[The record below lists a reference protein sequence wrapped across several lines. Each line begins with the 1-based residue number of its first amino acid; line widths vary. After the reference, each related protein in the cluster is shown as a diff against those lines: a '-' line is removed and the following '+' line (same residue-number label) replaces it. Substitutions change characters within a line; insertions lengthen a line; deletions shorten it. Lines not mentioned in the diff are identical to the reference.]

1 MSKRAGIP
9 SERST
14 PINGEWKSVQLPCLE
29 SQAHSASPRPQ
40 PEPVLS

>member
-9 SERST
+9 SARDM
-14 PINGEWKSVQLPCLE
+14 PMNGEWKSVQLPRLA
-29 SQAHSASPRPQ
+29 SQAQTASPRPQ